1 MINFVKKVLR
11 KILRIFQGL
20 KNNSALRR
28 GRKKIVKYKNAY
40 CGKRCFIIG
49 NGPSLSVTDLEK
61 LKNEITFGTH
71 RIYTLFGDTSWRP
84 SFYFAQDYK
93 MINEEFEEISA
104 IAATE
109 KFIGM
114 VPLYKYPHIQG
125 ATFANM
131 VLRPFYPEPPEF
143 SDNVAEEFYEGQ
155 TVTYMCLQFA
165 VYMGFTEI
173 ILLGVDHNYSVVLK
187 ADGTVQIN
195 EGVKNHF
202 AADVEHT
209 EVNPNDNL
217 PQLDKTSLAY
227 VTANEYA
234 KKHGVKILNATR
246 GGKLEAFERI
256 DFDSISF

>member
-1 MINFVKKVLR
+1 MNQIKRICNSIYYIGILFENKLRLKKSE
-11 KILRIFQGL
+11 
-20 KNNSALRR
+20 KN
-28 GRKKIVKYKNAY
+28 IQKYHNLY
-40 CGKRCFIIG
+40 QGKRCFIIG
-49 NGPSLSVTDLEK
+49 NGPSLRVEDLEK
-61 LKNEITFGTH
+61 LKGEITFGTH
-71 RIYTLFGDTSWRP
+71 RIYTLFGNTSWRP

-93 MINEEFEEISA
+93 MIKEGFKEISA

-114 VPLYKYPHIQG
+114 VPWYKYPFIQG
-125 ATFANM
+125 ATFAHII
-131 VLRPFYPEPPEF
+131 LKSFYPEPPEF
-143 SDNVAEEFYEGQ
+143 SDNVAKEFYEGQ

-187 ADGTVQIN
+187 ADGSVQIN

-202 AADVEHT
+202 DADVGHT

-217 PQLDKTSLAY
+217 PQLDKTGLAY

-246 GGKLEAFERI
+246 GGKLEAFERV

>member
-1 MINFVKKVLR
+1 MNLLKRIYSSLYYR
-11 KILRIFQGL
+11 TILL
-20 KNNSALRR
+20 KNKLRLKKD
-28 GRKKIVKYKNAY
+28 RKVIEKYHNLY
-40 CGKRCFIIG
+40 QGKRCFIIG
-49 NGPSLSVTDLEK
+49 NGPSLRVEDLEK
-61 LKNEITFGTH
+61 LKGEITFGTH

-84 SFYFAQDYK
+84 SFYFAQDYR
-93 MINEEFEEISA
+93 MIKEDFDSISA
-104 IAATE
+104 ISSKE

-114 VPLYKYPHIQG
+114 VPWSRYPHIQG
-125 ATFANM
+125 ATFAHIN
-131 VLRPFYPEPPEF
+131 LKSFYPEPPEF
-143 SDNVAEEFYEGQ
+143 SDNVAKEFYEGQ

-187 ADGTVQIN
+187 ADGKVQVN

-202 AADVEHT
+202 SADVGHT

-217 PQLDKTSLAY
+217 PQLDKTGLAY

-234 KKHGVKILNATR
+234 EKHGVKILNATR
-246 GGKLEAFERI
+246 GGKLEAFERV